1 MAPPGRKPTPERLKV
16 LRGRPGKRPPV
27 NAPKPRPIAPE
38 CPDWLADEAKEEW
51 KRVAPKL
58 ERLGLLTE
66 IDRTALSAYCQEY
79 ARWVE
84 AEAVLAKKGTVV
96 ETEKGY
102 LYQRPELGIARKAL
116 QLIKSWCAEF
126 GLTPSSRAR
135 MNLPEQPEEDGLEKL
150 LDGAKAK

>member
-1 MAPPGRKPTPERLKV
+1 MAPPGRKPKPKRLQ
-16 LRGRPGKRPPV
+16 LLQGRPGKRPPA
-27 NAPKPRPIAPE
+27 NEPKPPPIAPE

-51 KRVAPKL
+51 RRVAPKL

-66 IDRTALSAYCQEY
+66 IDRTALAAYCQEY

-84 AEAVLAKKGTVV
+84 AEAVLAEVGMVI

-135 MNLPEQPEEDGLEKL
+135 MNLPEQSEEDGLEKL
-150 LDGAKAK
+150 LNGVEEK

>member
-1 MAPPGRKPTPERLKV
+1 MATPGRKPKSERLKV
-16 LRGRPGKRPPV
+16 LQGRPGKRPLT
-27 NAPKPRPIAPE
+27 NEPKPPPVAPE
-38 CPDWLADEAKEEW
+38 CPDWLADEAKAEW
-51 KRVAPKL
+51 RRVAPKL

-66 IDRTALSAYCQEY
+66 IDRTALAAYCQEY

-84 AEAVLAKKGTVV
+84 AEAVLAKEGTVV
-96 ETEKGY
+96 KTEKGY

-116 QLIKSWCAEF
+116 QSIKGWCAEF

-150 LDGAKAK
+150 LNGAK